1 MPIFFYYT
9 PKTPRKPPH
18 TFVASFST
26 CAPAVRAE
34 NISVS
39 SLTAALVTALE
50 TKMHHATKGVGQ
62 GGRLFMRFRVQRH
75 SARNG
80 FFCLLGHP

>member
-18 TFVASFST
+18 LLLHRFLHARPL
-26 CAPAVRAE
+26 CAE

-50 TKMHHATKGVGQ
+50 TKMHHATKGVGAR
-62 GGRLFMRFRVQRH
+62 GTFIYAFPRTAPFRAKRL
-75 SARNG
+75 
-80 FFCLLGHP
+80 LLPLGHP